1 TLHSCSMRSDI
12 MISIGLE
19 CMGKDWTSGKD
30 AVLRPAETVL
40 PRTLQPPRLQDKNI
54 LHDDPIL

>member
-1 TLHSCSMRSDI
+1 MRSDI

-19 CMGKDWTSGKD
+19 CMGKERTSGKD

-40 PRTLQPPRLQDKNI
+40 PRTLQPPRLQDENI